1 VLFRSL
7 FPGNMSNFR
16 TPECGNIG
24 AEDYP
29 KTMGKTSA
37 ATTGRRKGG
46 GRSIAERAYQRL
58 RLAIVEC
65 RLAPGQRLTEAS
77 IAQKLQVGETPAR
90 EALRRL
96 VQEGLV
102 RVAPRHGYAV
112 APITLRDVHELF
124 ELRLLIEP
132 ATAGMAAVNSPAA
145 PLARLKELSR
155 VGYADGGQDSVRKFL
170 RANTELHAH
179 IAHLSGNH
187 RIAQLLNQLL
197 SESERLINF
206 GMLSHPQSETTV
218 GEHQKL
224 LEALADRDANSA
236 REIMEKHII
245 ATRQMVVES
254 LIANTSLREIP
265 IGV

>member
-1 VLFRSL
+1 
-7 FPGNMSNFR
+7 
-16 TPECGNIG
+16 
-24 AEDYP
+24 
-29 KTMGKTSA
+29 MGKRSG
-37 ATTGRRKGG
+37 TTTVRHKNG
-46 GRSIAERAYQRL
+46 GRSIADRAYRRL

-96 VQEGLV
+96 VLEGLV
-102 RVAPRHGYAV
+102 QVTPRHGYAV
-112 APITLRDVHELF
+112 AAITLRDVHELF

-132 ATAGMAAVNSPAA
+132 ATASMAASNSSAA
-145 PLARLKELSR
+145 SLARLKDLGR
-155 VGYADGGQDSVRKFL
+155 VGYSDGSQDSVRKFL

-187 RIAQLLNQLL
+187 RLAQLLNQLL

-206 GMLSHPQSETTV
+206 GMLSHPQSEATV

-224 LEALADRDANSA
+224 LEALANRDVNSA
-236 REIMEKHII
+236 REVMEQHII
-245 ATRQMVVES
+245 STRRMVVES

>member
-1 VLFRSL
+1 
-7 FPGNMSNFR
+7 MDK
-16 TPECGNIG
+16 TP
-24 AEDYP
+24 
-29 KTMGKTSA
+29 A
-37 ATTGRRKGG
+37 ATIARNKEGR
-46 GRSIAERAYQRL
+46 RSIAERAYQRL

-65 RLAPGQRLTEAS
+65 RLPPGKRLTEAS

-96 VQEGLV
+96 VLEGLV

-132 ATAGMAAVNSPAA
+132 ATIAMAAVNSPAA
-145 PLARLKELSR
+145 SLARLRVLSG
-155 VGYADGGQDSVRKFL
+155 VGYADGSQDSARKFL

-187 RIAQLLNQLL
+187 RIARLLNQLL
-197 SESERLINF
+197 LESERLINF
-206 GMLSHPQSETTV
+206 GMLSHPQSESTV
-218 GEHQKL
+218 GEHQRL
-224 LEALADRDANSA
+224 LEALANRDATLA
-236 REIMEKHII
+236 REIMEQHII
-245 ATRQMVVES
+245 STRQMVVES